1 MSTLARKGSKM
12 EKALQIF
19 EDNLGKADR
28 RQLCIQAFMSELDQ
42 VKSTAETYYN
52 LCVQKLDKAQQKET
66 DKVIQST
73 QKRKF
78 SAVKIKPGTNTAS
91 KVHCFL
97 TKKAAEQYNEQHGF
111 DQVVK
116 GVQKLGKE
124 VGTVAA

>member
-12 EKALQIF
+12 EKALQIY
-19 EDNLGKADR
+19 ESHLGKANR
-28 RQLCIQAFMSELDQ
+28 RQLCIEAFMSELDQ

-66 DKVIQST
+66 DKVIQSS

-78 SAVKIKPGTNTAS
+78 SAVKVKPGTNKAS
-91 KVHCFL
+91 RVHCFL
-97 TKKAAEQYNEQHGF
+97 TKKAAEEFNEQHGY
-111 DQVVK
+111 DEVVK
-116 GVQKLGKE
+116 GVQQLGKE